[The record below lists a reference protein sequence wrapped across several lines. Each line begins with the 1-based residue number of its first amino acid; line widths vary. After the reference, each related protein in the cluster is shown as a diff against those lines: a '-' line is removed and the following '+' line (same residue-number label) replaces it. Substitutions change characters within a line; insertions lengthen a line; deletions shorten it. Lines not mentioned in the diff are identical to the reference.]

1 VAQLQSVGE
10 FGLIQRI
17 ARRLAVRSPQ
27 VALGVGDDAALLNL
41 PADEQAVVT
50 KDLLLEDVHFRRA
63 WTSARDLGWKA
74 LAVNLSDLAA
84 MGATPLAAFV
94 GLALPADASL
104 EWVDDFYSG
113 MEALADDFGVT
124 IAGGDTTASHSGIVI
139 AVTAV
144 GHVPRAQAVLRSG
157 ACVGDVTIVTGT
169 LGDAA
174 LGLRWLGEVRG
185 DRPLQPFEPSLL
197 RAHHLPYPR
206 LRAMAAARAAATIHA
221 GIDLSDGLAG
231 DAAHLAEAS
240 NVTLELQAEA
250 LPLSDDGRAACRAL
264 GQDPGHLALH
274 GGEDYEL
281 LLTLAEA
288 DAPAVVAAIE
298 STGTRATVIGRVIAR
313 EAASIILL
321 SAGRRETVL
330 TGGFDHFPSG

>member
-1 VAQLQSVGE
+1 MAQLQSVGE
-10 FGLIQRI
+10 FGLIQRL
-17 ARRLAVRSPQ
+17 ARRVATRSSAVTQ
-27 VALGVGDDAALLNL
+27 GIGDDAALLIL
-41 PADEQAVVT
+41 PEGQQFVVT
-50 KDLLLEDVHFRRA
+50 KDLLLEAVHFRRE

-84 MGATPLAAFV
+84 MAATPLAAFV
-94 GLALPADASL
+94 GLALPADVSL

-113 MEALADDFGVT
+113 MEALANDFAVT
-124 IAGGDTTASHSGIVI
+124 IAGGDTTASPTGVVI

-144 GHVPRAQAVLRSG
+144 GQVPTKRAVLRSG
-157 ACVGDVTIVTGT
+157 ARVGDVVIVTGT

-174 LGLRWLGEVRG
+174 LGLRLLGDIRSERAI
-185 DRPLQPFEPSLL
+185 QPVETSLL
-197 RAHHLPYPR
+197 RAHRLPYPR
-206 LRAMAAARAAATIHA
+206 LREMAAAVGAATIHA
-221 GIDLSDGLAG
+221 GLDLSDGLAG